1 MIKLDAKSAAER
13 IRADVVGIR
22 SVSLTAEAR
31 HILAFAKDVCAELG
45 LEPDPH
51 SIMAVGQALERAG
64 IQPHVAEEYPK
75 MLTEN
80 GKPVLD
86 EHGNCVVFNSAEEEK
101 NWKPG
106 EKPVEGLPKA
116 LEYPKPLF
124 EDGQP
129 VRDSSGVP
137 IVFLDS
143 NEERDYWSVHRT
155 GTKATHDNESP
166 RDVAHEDTDKR
177 PKPKK

>member
-1 MIKLDAKSAAER
+1 MVKLDAKSAADR

-31 HILAFAKDVCAELG
+31 HVLAFAKDVCAELG

-86 EHGNCVVFNSAEEEK
+86 EHGNCVVFNSAEEEASYSK
-101 NWKPG
+101 LVDPAPPNTPD
-106 EKPVEGLPKA
+106 LPPPDAPKFDPLPEPLKA
-116 LEYPKPLF
+116 S
-124 EDGQP
+124 D
-129 VRDSSGVP
+129 
-137 IVFLDS
+137 
-143 NEERDYWSVHRT
+143 EE
-155 GTKATHDNESP
+155 A
-166 RDVAHEDTDKR
+166 
-177 PKPKK
+177 PKKRK